1 MTNDCGRCT
10 PCNCELPKVKRELLL
25 TDLPNFS
32 LRRAGKCEDPR
43 HSGGVAQ
50 FRPNVALAFLLT
62 PGMTRALERFT
73 AEAFASLFNQV
84 KERDAHVATTSI
96 KVLPHLPAY
105 LFDSMSKQ
113 IHPIHHF
120 FLRVGLE
127 YCEKDAQE
135 MQGFADSL
143 HVLVI
148 NSTDEK
154 RTWSLLPF
162 KPCCGRI
169 D

>member
-84 KERDAHVATTSI
+84 KERMLMWQQQALKSCPTYPHTSSI
-96 KVLPHLPAY
+96 ACPSKSIQSIISSCEWDLNTVRKMHRRCKVLQIP
-105 LFDSMSKQ
+105 SMC
-113 IHPIHHF
+113 
-120 FLRVGLE
+120 L
-127 YCEKDAQE
+127 
-135 MQGFADSL
+135 
-143 HVLVI
+143 
-148 NSTDEK
+148 
-154 RTWSLLPF
+154 
-162 KPCCGRI
+162 
-169 D
+169 

>member
-1 MTNDCGRCT
+1 MN
-10 PCNCELPKVKRELLL
+10 PI
-25 TDLPNFS
+25 
-32 LRRAGKCEDPR
+32 AGCK
-43 HSGGVAQ
+43 HAKGQ
-50 FRPNVALAFLLT
+50 NVAVLAK
-62 PGMTRALERFT
+62 PIGPERRQ
-73 AEAFASLFNQV
+73 NV
-84 KERDAHVATTSI
+84 
-96 KVLPHLPAY
+96 LPAY

-120 FLRVGLE
+120 FLRLGPE
-127 YCEKDAQE
+127 FCEKDAQE